1 MPIPTELAFSDEDE
15 FSQQF
20 LIPLLRR
27 LGFSV
32 VANYH
37 GHAEF
42 GKDLVFAEIDRF
54 GHVRYHAVQSK
65 YLPSIS
71 LNAIEEL
78 VLDCKQ
84 AFNNP
89 FTHPQT
95 GAVERISTFYA
106 VNAGSIGPEA
116 TQHFF
121 QSLVGV
127 YGGNVRLL
135 QARDL
140 LVLDQWAT
148 AQRHEQII
156 HRLTGLL
163 LELRFNRRQIQAI
176 ANNYKTSLDNK
187 KAPLIFTSIRT
198 DAVSQYLSAPILA
211 DEVSA
216 DIVEAYWQACS
227 VLEAWI
233 SVHRMRS
240 IKPDDDRAASEASFM
255 GMTSRIEKFA
265 ATIESQLKT
274 VIAKLGP
281 LQQTQEP

>member
-1 MPIPTELAFSDEDE
+1 MPIPNELTFSNEDE
-15 FSQQF
+15 LSQQF
-20 LIPLLRR
+20 LIPLLRC

-71 LNAIEEL
+71 LNAIEDL

-89 FTHPQT
+89 FMHPQT

-121 QSLVGV
+121 QSLVGF

-135 QARDL
+135 QAKDL

-156 HRLTGLL
+156 HRLTGLF

-176 ANNYKTSLDNK
+176 TNNYKRALDNK
-187 KAPLIFTSIRT
+187 KSATYLYFDKKPTLFRNIFLLLFLQTKCPQTSWKLVGNR
-198 DAVSQYLSAPILA
+198 VRCL
-211 DEVSA
+211 
-216 DIVEAYWQACS
+216 
-227 VLEAWI
+227 
-233 SVHRMRS
+233 
-240 IKPDDDRAASEASFM
+240 
-255 GMTSRIEKFA
+255 
-265 ATIESQLKT
+265 
-274 VIAKLGP
+274 KLGFP
-281 LQQTQEP
+281 FIECGTLSQTMTGLQVKHHSWA